1 MTDQCPLDPEDK
13 DAFED
18 ENGCPDPDNDKDGI
32 LDVVDRCPMDPEDK
46 DGFED
51 DNGCPD
57 PDNDKDGFL
66 DPKDKCPLEPE
77 VVNGVDDDDG
87 CPDEGGKVRLTK
99 DKIEI
104 LDKVY
109 FDFNKATIKP
119 VSFDI
124 LNQVANVLKGNSQ
137 LVRVRIE
144 GHTDSKGNDA
154 YNKKLSQSRAESVR
168 NYLVAKG
175 IDTNRLVPAGFGE
188 EQPVATNTTNDGRAE
203 NRRVEFVILENT
215 QR

>member
-1 MTDQCPLDPEDK
+1 M
-13 DAFED
+13 
-18 ENGCPDPDNDKDGI
+18 
-32 LDVVDRCPMDPEDK
+32 
-46 DGFED
+46 
-51 DNGCPD
+51 
-57 PDNDKDGFL
+57 
-66 DPKDKCPLEPE
+66 
-77 VVNGVDDDDG
+77 
-87 CPDEGGKVRLTK
+87 
-99 DKIEI
+99 
-104 LDKVY
+104 
-109 FDFNKATIKP
+109 
-119 VSFDI
+119 SFDI

-137 LVRVRIE
+137 LVRIRIE

>member
-66 DPKDKCPLEPE
+66 DPNDKCPLEPE
-77 VVNGVDDDDG
+77 VVNGVDDEDG

-124 LNQVANVLKGNSQ
+124 LNQVAQVLKGNPQ
-137 LVRVRIE
+137 LVRIRIE

-154 YNKKLSQSRAESVR
+154 YNKKLSQARAESVR

-175 IDTNRLVPAGFGE
+175 IDSNRLVPAGFGE
-188 EQPVATNTTNDGRAE
+188 EQPVATNTTNDGRSE

-215 QR
+215 PR